1 MLHGVLLPK
10 LHGLRAEDH
19 RPRSYAGLSA
29 ELAGEGR
36 QRGWRGQDPPG
47 CTGSPEDAIPGLA
60 GDALP
65 SAWSHI
71 AAPRATAPGATAHP
85 PLSGAAH
92 LSTQIRFVIF
102 TDTSGVDGT
111 RLSHTQ
117 ITAQCQDPPPPL
129 LHPSCAPGNR
139 FYFRRP
145 GWCYDNIPRAARC
158 SWHWTRRVPCAAP
171 HGAAPPA
178 PPRLSRLHPLGGR
191 RGRPHPSP
199 TRTTTGSPPFSITS
213 PPQPTTYSAVP
224 PTPDQPLHRQSL
236 APAPEPILHPEGPT
250 PAHQPRAPRPRGTG
264 L

>member
-1 MLHGVLLPK
+1 MRPRALQVPGRHGGWWSTEHTRVTLAERDQRPVPAQPSRDAEGRPSSLATLGPCIRGARLPRCAHGACAEGRPWPGGAIEMLHGVLLPT

-47 CTGSPEDAIPGLA
+47 CTGSPEDAAPGLA
-60 GDALP
+60 GDTLP

-102 TDTSGVDGT
+102 TDT

-117 ITAQCQDPPPPL
+117 ITAQCQDPLPPL
-129 LHPSCAPGNR
+129 LHPPCAPGNR

-158 SWHWTRRVPCAAP
+158 SWHWTR
-171 HGAAPPA
+171 
-178 PPRLSRLHPLGGR
+178 
-191 RGRPHPSP
+191 
-199 TRTTTGSPPFSITS
+199 
-213 PPQPTTYSAVP
+213 
-224 PTPDQPLHRQSL
+224 
-236 APAPEPILHPEGPT
+236 
-250 PAHQPRAPRPRGTG
+250 
-264 L
+264 